1 MIIISITNYRLV
13 LVDMSQ
19 VAFHPTRIA
28 LVVALTCGQISTA
41 VAEGSAA
48 PAAPLVMPEVVIT
61 DAMGVLDDGL
71 ITQSRAASVG
81 KSSAAIQDTPFAMSI
96 IDVEQIRET
105 GAKNIQEALVYSS
118 GVYAGRY
125 GFDTRGD
132 WAAIRGLSPSNYI
145 DGLRSGFGSYNNVR
159 PEIYSLESLEVLKGP
174 SSALY
179 GQAELGGIVNVVTK
193 KPSSTASKE
202 VEMQLGSHGRKQL
215 ALDLTGPVSK
225 DQKFLYRLVA
235 LKRDSDTQVDYVND
249 DAELLA
255 PSLTWRP
262 NENTSIT
269 AQYTYQKNDSKVS
282 SQFLPSKGT
291 IDPAPLG
298 QIPSS
303 RFMGEPDWDRYDTDK
318 NEFSLIWDQ
327 RISDSWKVV
336 SNLRQTNS
344 SSETREIYAQV
355 GPVPDDAGNI
365 GRTVYAADR
374 ETDVF
379 AADFR
384 FEGSFK
390 LGATKHNVAVGVD
403 HQNALWEEFNYTNTK
418 PTLAANGV
426 DDFNLYSPVYGS
438 AGMMNYLSTLT
449 TVDRN
454 DNKIVQTGVYVMDHM
469 EWGPW
474 VVSAAVRNDRAQNE
488 LLKVVG
494 SNDVV
499 KNSATTGRAG
509 LMYRLDNGVSP
520 YISWSSAFSPN
531 LGTDG
536 TPGAGFLKPTT
547 GEQTEAGVKY
557 LSHSGRTSATLAWFD
572 IEQQNRVIDGATPG
586 GSEQVGAVI
595 KGWEAEVRQ
604 RVGPLEIMANYT
616 DFDAKNEATGH
627 RLSAI
632 AEKTASAW
640 GQYYF
645 ASGLR
650 AGLGAR
656 YIGDVVGSN
665 SAPQIPSVTLYDAM
679 VGYTT
684 GPWDVRLDARNL
696 ADKTY
701 VSWCRGASLDCGY
714 GEQLSANLTTRYRF

>member
-1 MIIISITNYRLV
+1 MIIIRIQHFSMV
-13 LVDMSQ
+13 LIDMSQ
-19 VAFHPTRIA
+19 IVFHPTRIA
-28 LVVALTCGQISTA
+28 LAVALACGQVSTA
-41 VAEGSAA
+41 VAESAVASAA
-48 PAAPLVMPEVVIT
+48 PQVMPEVVIS
-61 DAMGVLDDGL
+61 DAMGALEDGL

-145 DGLRSGFGSYNNVR
+145 DGLRSGFGFYNNVR

-193 KPSSTASKE
+193 KPASTASKE
-202 VEMQLGSHGRKQL
+202 IELQLGSHGRKQL
-215 ALDLTGPVSK
+215 AIDLTGPMTK
-225 DQKFLYRLVA
+225 DQKLLYRLVA

-249 DAELLA
+249 DAELLM

-262 NENTSIT
+262 NEGTSIT
-269 AQYTYQKNDSKVS
+269 AQYTYQKNESKVS

-291 IDPAPLG
+291 IDSAPLG
-298 QIPSS
+298 QIPSN
-303 RFMGEPDWDRYDTDK
+303 RFVGEPDWDRYDSDK
-318 NEFSLIWDQ
+318 NEFSLVWDQ
-327 RISDSWKVV
+327 KISDSWKVV

-344 SSETREIYAQV
+344 ASQTREIWARV
-355 GPVPDDAGNI
+355 GAVPDNTGNI
-365 GRTVYAADR
+365 GRTVYSADR

-379 AADFR
+379 AGDLR
-384 FEGSFK
+384 IEGTFEVGP
-390 LGATKHNVAVGVD
+390 TKHSVAFGVD
-403 HQNALWEEFNYTNTK
+403 HQNALWEEFNYAYK
-418 PTLAANGV
+418 QPTAVDGV
-426 DDFNLYSPVYGS
+426 ADFNLYSPVYGS
-438 AGMMNYLSTLT
+438 AGMLNYLSTLAT
-449 TVDRN
+449 TDRP
-454 DNKIVQTGVYVMDHM
+454 DSKIEQTGIYAMDHM

-474 VVSAAVRNDRAQNE
+474 VLSTAVRNDRAENQVLN
-488 LLKVVG
+488 LTTPDV
-494 SNDVV
+494 VV

-509 LMYRLDNGVSP
+509 LMYRFDNGVSP
-520 YISWSSAFSPN
+520 YVSWSSAFSPN

-536 TPGAGFLKPTT
+536 TASAGFLKPTT
-547 GEQTEAGVKY
+547 GEQAEAGVKY
-557 LSHSGRTSATLAWFD
+557 LSQSGRTSAALAWFD
-572 IEQQNRVIDGATPG
+572 IEQQNRVVDGTTPG
-586 GSEQVGAVI
+586 GSEQIGAVI

-604 RVGPLEIMANYT
+604 RVGPLELMANYT
-616 DFDAKNEATGH
+616 DLDAKNEATGH
-627 RLSAI
+627 RLSAV

-665 SAPQIPSVTLYDAM
+665 SAPLIPAVTLYDAM
-679 VGYTT
+679 VGYST

-701 VSWCRGASLDCGY
+701 VSWCRGAGMDCGY